1 MKKNLLF
8 IAAFGFLF
16 MVSCAGEPKET
27 PEQTEAIEQSTEK
40 LEQVTDSTKTQI
52 DTAQSEIDGLLKDI

>member
-1 MKKNLLF
+1 MKKNMLF
-8 IAAFGFLF
+8 LMVFGLMF

-40 LEQVTDSTKTQI
+40 LEQVADSTKTQM

>member
-1 MKKNLLF
+1 MKKNMLF
-8 IAAFGFLF
+8 LVASGFLF

-27 PEQTEAIEQSTEK
+27 PAQTEAIEQSTEK
-40 LEQVTDSTKTQI
+40 LEQVADSTQMQM